1 MKELN
6 IYTTD
11 KEKIQKRVKD
21 ENLIDIY
28 NKKIIS

>member
-6 IYTTD
+6 FYTTD

-21 ENLIDIY
+21 ANLIDIY